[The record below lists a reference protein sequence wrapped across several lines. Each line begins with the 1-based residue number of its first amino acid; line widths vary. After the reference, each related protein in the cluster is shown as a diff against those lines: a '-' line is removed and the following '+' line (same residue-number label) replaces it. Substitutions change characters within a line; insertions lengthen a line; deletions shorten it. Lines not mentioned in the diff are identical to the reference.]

1 MSGEIQKDGPSR
13 GAIIRLLGLAL
24 VAEGMR
30 VRLSGTLITFEV
42 CEISIIID
50 VAVVALI
57 YFIAAGQVDFSVD
70 QGADLVR

>member
-1 MSGEIQKDGPSR
+1 MIRPAGVGLNNRSG
-13 GAIIRLLGLAL
+13 
-24 VAEGMR
+24 VR
-30 VRLSGTLITFEV
+30 VRLSGTLHICAV

-70 QGADLVR
+70 QGADVVR